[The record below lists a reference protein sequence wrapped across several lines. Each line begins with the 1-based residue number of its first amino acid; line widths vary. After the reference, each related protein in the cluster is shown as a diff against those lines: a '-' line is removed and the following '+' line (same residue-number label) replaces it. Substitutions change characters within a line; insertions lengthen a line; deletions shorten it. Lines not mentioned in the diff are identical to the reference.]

1 MRIVALLSAAAGNRA
16 RAALRTCVTLIAIVL
31 PGSLPQV
38 GMAATPLPVVSH
50 TGWQEKCGDC
60 HMLYHPGLLPAR
72 SWERLMEG
80 LKKHF
85 GRNVGMDAALRAD
98 ITAFLVANAADR
110 SGHPLSQTIA
120 KSLSTSDRPTRVS
133 TTRWFET
140 AHANIRKV
148 EHFEQ
153 CVICHRRSPAGDFA
167 VVH

>member
-1 MRIVALLSAAAGNRA
+1 MSCPAFARFLLLAVWLILPAHAA
-16 RAALRTCVTLIAIVL
+16 TV
-31 PGSLPQV
+31 
-38 GMAATPLPVVSH
+38 TPLPAVAH
-50 TGWQEKCGDC
+50 TGWEQKCGDC

-72 SWERLMEG
+72 SWQRLMDG
-80 LKKHF
+80 MKSHF

-98 ITAFLVANAADR
+98 ITAFLLANAADR
-110 SGHPLSQTIA
+110 SASPLSQAIMHT
-120 KSLSTSDRPTRVS
+120 LSAYDRPKRIS

-140 AHANIRKV
+140 THANIRKV